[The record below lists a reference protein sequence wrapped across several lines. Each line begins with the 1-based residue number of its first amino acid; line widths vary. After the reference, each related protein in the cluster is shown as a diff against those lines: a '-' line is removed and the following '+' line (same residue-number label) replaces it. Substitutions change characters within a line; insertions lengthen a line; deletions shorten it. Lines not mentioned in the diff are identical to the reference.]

1 MVYRM
6 VSAMCLA
13 APGVFLAGGCGASTQ
28 PASPTNVQVTMND
41 GDEEHGH
48 VPGAHGG
55 TIVSV
60 GRDSYHVEAVFAE
73 GGLLK
78 LFTLGRDET
87 RVIDVERQVL
97 TGYVKAPGSERSTA
111 VTFQPEP
118 QPGDSEG
125 KTSQF
130 VAALPPDLDSH
141 PLEVTIPS
149 VRIDGERFRIAFAS
163 QVAEHEAAMPEKVA
177 DEDEE
182 ALYLTPG
189 GKYTADD
196 IEANGRMTVSQKFK
210 GFKAAHDMHP
220 KTGDKVCPITLTK
233 ANPKCAWVVAGK
245 EYEFCCPPCVDEF
258 IRMAKKEPEKIE
270 EPSAYIKR

>member
-13 APGVFLAGGCGASTQ
+13 APGLFLTGGCGASTQ
-28 PASPTNVQVTMND
+28 SASPTNVQVTTND

-60 GRDSYHVEAVFAE
+60 GRDSYHVEAVFLE

-97 TGYVKAPGSERSTA
+97 TGYVKAPGAERSTE

-118 QPGDSEG
+118 QPGDSEE

-130 VAALPPDLDSH
+130 VATLPPGLDSH

-149 VRIDGERFRIAFAS
+149 VRIDGQRFRIAFAS
-163 QVAEHEAAMPEKVA
+163 QVAKHEAAMPEKVA
-177 DEDEE
+177 DEAEE
-182 ALYLTPG
+182 ALYLTPS

-220 KTGDKVCPITLTK
+220 KPGDKVCPITLTK
-233 ANPKCAWVVAGK
+233 ANPKCAWVVGGK

-258 IRMAKKEPEKIE
+258 VRMAKKEPEKIE